1 MPPSQVKRTIN
12 FIWLYSLLIILLK
25 VVEAIIEHDPE
36 HQLSKIINKLFGEE
50 RPKLTEND
58 KKERQALKATNPA
71 PNMAR
76 LLVEIGQDIVQEA
89 TYYDIVYARNLPETP
104 KNMDAYKQ
112 ARSKQLKAGSL

>member
-1 MPPSQVKRTIN
+1 M
-12 FIWLYSLLIILLK
+12 
-25 VVEAIIEHDPE
+25 VEAIIEHDPE